1 MKQKRWFLVPR
12 RETRQVQRSHNL
24 APLVERLRQLAQP
37 RRPEPRVQPKNAP
50 KWYEHPRRRP
60 S

>member
-12 RETRQVQRSHNL
+12 NEATQVQRSHNL

-37 RRPEPRVQPKNAP
+37 QRSEPRVKPKNAP
-50 KWYEHPRRRP
+50 KWYEQPRRRA
-60 S
+60 